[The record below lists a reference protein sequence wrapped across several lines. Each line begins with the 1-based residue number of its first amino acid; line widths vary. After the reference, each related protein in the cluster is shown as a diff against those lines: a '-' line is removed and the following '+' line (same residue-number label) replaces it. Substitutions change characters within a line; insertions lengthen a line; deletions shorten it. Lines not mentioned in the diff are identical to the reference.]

1 MQIHHADADVD
12 GDDGDEGD
20 DNDIDDD
27 NDDNDVIDDNDDDD
41 DDANLNANT
50 IACYDANV
58 DPDDGAGFSA
68 VACVNAGNYALTGA
82 VAVACDEAA
91 DDVITM
97 LNLVMV
103 WMILLNLY
111 TRLMLK
117 MMMWLLL
124 LL

>member
-58 DPDDGAGFSA
+58 DADDGAGFSA
-68 VACVNAGNYALTGA
+68 VACVNAGIYALTSV
-82 VAVACDEAA
+82 VAVACDEAVV
-91 DDVITM
+91 DVITM
-97 LNLVMV
+97 LILVTV
-103 WMILLNLY
+103 LMILPMLCM
-111 TRLMLK
+111 RLI
-117 MMMWLLL
+117 
-124 LL
+124 